1 MFRSIAED
9 VQRAFQT
16 GNMVIRILIL
26 NIAVYMVTALFEAFF
41 PSWSQTVMSW
51 IALPGSPATLLTRPW
66 TLITHMFIHAGF
78 WHMAWNML
86 MFYWFGTIVGDLLG
100 DRRILPVYI
109 LGGLTGALA
118 YILSY
123 QLLPSVGSMALGA
136 SAAVLALVFTAVA
149 TAPDYNMRLILLGDV
164 KIKYIGLFIL
174 FFDLIGVRG
183 NINSGG
189 HIAHLGGA
197 MFGFLFVYFLRNG
210 TDITDFV
217 YRIQQ
222 FFKRERKPSRQRKS
236 SPLRVEYKAGP
247 KYRGADIR
255 PNAATQMQHEVDRI
269 LDKIKVSG
277 YESLTD
283 EEKETLYKASKE
295 S

>member
-1 MFRSIAED
+1 
-9 VQRAFQT
+9 
-16 GNMVIRILIL
+16 
-26 NIAVYMVTALFEAFF
+26 
-41 PSWSQTVMSW
+41 
-51 IALPGSPATLLTRPW
+51 
-66 TLITHMFIHAGF
+66 
-78 WHMAWNML
+78 
-86 MFYWFGTIVGDLLG
+86 
-100 DRRILPVYI
+100 
-109 LGGLTGALA
+109 
-118 YILSY
+118 
-123 QLLPSVGSMALGA
+123 
-136 SAAVLALVFTAVA
+136 
-149 TAPDYNMRLILLGDV
+149 
-164 KIKYIGLFIL
+164 
-174 FFDLIGVRG
+174 
-183 NINSGG
+183 
-189 HIAHLGGA
+189 